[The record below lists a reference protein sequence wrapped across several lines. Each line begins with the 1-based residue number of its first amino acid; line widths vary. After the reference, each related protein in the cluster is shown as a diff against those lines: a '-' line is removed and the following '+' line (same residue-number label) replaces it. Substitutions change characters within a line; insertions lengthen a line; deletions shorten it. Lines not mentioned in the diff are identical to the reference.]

1 MSEKLEIKLGGELL
15 NSLSY
20 SLDIA
25 ENRYYGHSR
34 RTAILPI
41 I

>member
-1 MSEKLEIKLGGELL
+1 MSEKLEIKLGELL

-25 ENRYYGHSR
+25 EIGIM
-34 RTAILPI
+34 AILEELLYCL
-41 I
+41 

>member
-25 ENRYYGHSR
+25 EIGIM
-34 RTAILPI
+34 AILEELLYCL
-41 I
+41 